1 MLCFTFGIAESL
13 VTCLPVADP
22 ATMRRVLSD
31 KPPGVLNIGGVRARF
46 MPDVD
51 VEPVD
56 ELMINRD
63 GLLNVVPSQKLL
75 KEFPAE
81 TLTAWCVKR
90 GVYQL
95 PTEELLDWLFRRIA
109 GRNAI
114 EISAGNG
121 VIGRT
126 LGIPTTDSYQQTQP
140 HIASYYHALG
150 QEPITPPPDV
160 ERVAANTA
168 VRRYEPEVVIG
179 AWVTQIWRANDNI
192 GNVDGVDENDIIER
206 VQEYIHIGNDAPH
219 GHKRIMCLEPQ
230 RHRFN
235 WLLSRAFDQ
244 SLNHIHVYGLNGVA

>member
-1 MLCFTFGIAESL
+1 M
-13 VTCLPVADP
+13 ADP

-31 KPPGVLNIGGVRARF
+31 KPPGVLNIGGVRVRF
-46 MPDVD
+46 LPDVD
-51 VEPVD
+51 IEPVD
-56 ELMINRD
+56 ELMITRD
-63 GLLNVVPSQKLL
+63 GLLNVVPSSKLL
-75 KEFPAE
+75 REFPAE

-179 AWVTQIWRANDNI
+179 AWVTQIWRANDTLTVSMKTTSSNESRNTSTSATTHRTGI
-192 GNVDGVDENDIIER
+192 SGSCASNPSVTDSTGFCRER
-206 VQEYIHIGNDAPH
+206 STSH
-219 GHKRIMCLEPQ
+219 
-230 RHRFN
+230 
-235 WLLSRAFDQ
+235 
-244 SLNHIHVYGLNGVA
+244 